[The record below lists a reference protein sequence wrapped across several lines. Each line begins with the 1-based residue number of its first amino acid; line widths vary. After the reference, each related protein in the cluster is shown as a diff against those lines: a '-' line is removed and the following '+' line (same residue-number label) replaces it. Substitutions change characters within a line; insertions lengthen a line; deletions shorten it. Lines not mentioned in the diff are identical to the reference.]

1 MTEAVKTRKDLK
13 HEIIE
18 VAQKLGL
25 HLCDKCVKGNAE
37 SINGL
42 IGKLNPDSESGVD
55 KMETLALEIKE
66 IIKTRT
72 VNDSLLT
79 DYKRQMVEIK
89 QEMTSLNKRLMEIDA
104 RQQDDLKQVG
114 RKWSDLFAAKVDTLT
129 KEVKT
134 EVKTVQKSIEDRF
147 HNEKEVM
154 KRENNIIIYRM
165 KESVRTG
172 KEGYDDDR
180 VNVKKIIDTLGDNGV
195 GMEAVE
201 NMFRLGR
208 KEDKVRPILIQFK
221 ERTTKNLLMENLK
234 RLSSLDDDLKNVG
247 INHDFSREQR
257 EECRKLVIQAKKK
270 KLGIRG
276 NSFSG

>member
-89 QEMTSLNKRLMEIDA
+89 QEMASLNKRLMEID
-104 RQQDDLKQVG
+104 
-114 RKWSDLFAAKVDTLT
+114 
-129 KEVKT
+129 
-134 EVKTVQKSIEDRF
+134 
-147 HNEKEVM
+147 
-154 KRENNIIIYRM
+154 
-165 KESVRTG
+165 
-172 KEGYDDDR
+172 
-180 VNVKKIIDTLGDNGV
+180 IIDNKMT
-195 GMEAVE
+195 
-201 NMFRLGR
+201 
-208 KEDKVRPILIQFK
+208 
-221 ERTTKNLLMENLK
+221 
-234 RLSSLDDDLKNVG
+234 
-247 INHDFSREQR
+247 
-257 EECRKLVIQAKKK
+257 
-270 KLGIRG
+270 
-276 NSFSG
+276 